1 MRSSGSSSGYQQCKA
16 SAKWIEYTFTKR
28 ECARFV
34 PSKKQPNRCACGQ
47 SLICHKFE
55 SEIVDDSYVWLPSRD
70 TRPSVTDS
78 YGTIDFVG
86 GGPHPNK
93 AHFIRLGFDSRPDTI
108 VQLLTRQWSLELP
121 KLVISVHGGKA
132 NFELPLRLK
141 RSLCDGLLRAAKTT
155 GAWIL
160 TSGTNCGVTRH
171 VGDALVTERSPRLL
185 NRGSYSSSAGR
196 SRAAGGGGTA
206 PGGRWI
212 RPGGYY
218 HHHHHLQQQQQQQRR
233 VVSIG
238 IAPWGVVENRATLV
252 GPDKD
257 ATYLSIDQPR
267 PRFAALNNRLS
278 CFLLADNG
286 TVGKL
291 LRPTF
296 TYYMIRLQLFVF
308 NSYQAVT
315 ELKLVS
321 AVNWRNSFRGS
332 DYRRGHRV
340 SSRLFVSSSKAE

>member
-1 MRSSGSSSGYQQCKA
+1 MRSSGSSSDYQQRIGT
-16 SAKWIEYTFTKR
+16 AKWIEYTFTKR

-34 PSKKQPNRCACGQ
+34 ASKKQANRCACGQ
-47 SLICHKFE
+47 SLFYHKVD
-55 SEIVDDSYVWLPSRD
+55 SAVVDDSYVWLPSRD
-70 TRPSVTDS
+70 TRASATDS

-93 AHFIRLGFDSRPDTI
+93 AHFIRLGFDTRPDAI
-108 VQLLTRQWSLELP
+108 IQLLTRQWSLELP

-132 NFELPLRLK
+132 NFELPTRLK

-185 NRGSYSSSAGR
+185 SRGSSSSAAGRNRTAGGKGGKASAGR
-196 SRAAGGGGTA
+196 SG
-206 PGGRWI
+206 

-238 IAPWGVVENRATLV
+238 IAPWGVVENRAALV

-267 PRFAALNNRLS
+267 PRFAALNNRHS

-291 LRPTF
+291 
-296 TYYMIRLQLFVF
+296 
-308 NSYQAVT
+308 
-315 ELKLVS
+315 
-321 AVNWRNSFRGS
+321 
-332 DYRRGHRV
+332 
-340 SSRLFVSSSKAE
+340 

>member
-1 MRSSGSSSGYQQCKA
+1 MTPNDNPIRPVSSN
-16 SAKWIEYTFTKR
+16 WIELSFCKR
-28 ECARFV
+28 ECARFAACCKE
-34 PSKKQPNRCACGQ
+34 PMRCACGQ
-47 SLICHKFE
+47 LLEEHKTQADGTVE
-55 SEIVDDSYVWLPSRD
+55 SGLMGDSYVWLPSRD
-70 TRPSVTDS
+70 TRPSATDS

-93 AHFIRLGFDSRPDTI
+93 AHFIRLGFDSRPDAI
-108 VQLLTRQWSLELP
+108 LQLLTRQWSLELP

-132 NFELPLRLK
+132 NFELPPRVK

-185 NRGSYSSSAGR
+185 SRSSSSSAAGR
-196 SRAAGGGGTA
+196 NRVAGGARKNPGGGG
-206 PGGRWI
+206 G

-238 IAPWGVVENRATLV
+238 IAPWGVVENRAALV

-267 PRFAALNNRLS
+267 PRFAALNNRHS

-286 TVGKL
+286 TVGQL
-291 LRPTF
+291 LNPPF
-296 TYYMIRLQLFVF
+296 NLQRLTLDI
-308 NSYQAVT
+308 N
-315 ELKLVS
+315 
-321 AVNWRNSFRGS
+321 
-332 DYRRGHRV
+332 
-340 SSRLFVSSSKAE
+340 